1 MSTVRSSSESSLLL
15 WSILAAFA
23 LTILFVNPLRETAIG
38 DDWGFALTV
47 QRLLETGSY
56 QLHEYAAMNMPF
68 QVYWGAMFAH
78 VFGYS
83 HSSLRVSTLVLV
95 CFGLVAFYYLTR
107 EHHVDHPQ
115 AGLLTLALMGSPLLL
130 YHSFTF
136 MTDVPFLMC
145 LIIALYFYTRAIRLE
160 SYPWMVLASI
170 AASAAILTR
179 QFGVAVAAGVFF
191 VWVLGSDRWGKSFF
205 FMTGL
210 MLPALAGFWQFGAA
224 RTPNWT
230 ARLLM
235 YNQAVYFAHLGPL
248 LGEILWRPTVILQYL
263 ALFTLPFVLLAL
275 PAWVIERKRAGQ
287 SDGSPGL
294 KLSIFVPGLLAFY
307 ILAGIIYGRFIK
319 QLPWL
324 LPYLAWDDTLASMD
338 RLPRGIVTLITSAGA
353 VLYACMFILRYARGW
368 TRLPRSEQLL
378 DLVGL
383 FLFIQL
389 LAFYKIGDRYLLVL
403 LPVVLILLGR
413 HLRGWLGRYRV
424 AMAVAL
430 VVMLIGSAMWTRGVL
445 AAAEATWQGA
455 ELVRATGVEPARIY
469 GSAEWNSYYGG
480 AFEEWLSQIG
490 DPKLENQLDFWR
502 RYLPE
507 RRERAEFLVLR
518 EMPVH
523 QQGEVVAVVPYRDSF
538 FREKHIY
545 VLRKMSGAP
554 MANGRK

>member
-1 MSTVRSSSESSLLL
+1 MSTVRSSSEPSSLV

-23 LTILFVNPLRETAIG
+23 LTILFVNPLRETAID

-56 QLHEYAAMNMPF
+56 QLHEYSGMNMPF
-68 QVYWGAMFAH
+68 QVYWGAMFTY

-95 CFGLVAFYYLTR
+95 CFGLIAFYYLAR
-107 EHHVDHPQ
+107 EHHLNHPQ
-115 AGLLTLALMGSPLLL
+115 AGLLTLALWGSKLLL

-136 MTDVPFLMC
+136 MTDVPFVMC
-145 LIIALYFYTRAIRLE
+145 LIIALYCYTRAIRVE
-160 SYPWMVLASI
+160 SYPWMLLASI

-179 QFGVAVAAGVFF
+179 QFGLAIAAGVFF
-191 VWVLGSDRWGKSFF
+191 VWVWGSDRWGKSFF

-210 MLPALAGFWQFGAA
+210 ILPALAGFWQVGAA

-230 ARLLM
+230 ARLHM
-235 YNQAVYFAHLGPL
+235 YNQGVYFANWGPL

-275 PAWVIERKRAGQ
+275 TAWGVE
-287 SDGSPGL
+287 L
-294 KLSIFVPGLLAFY
+294 KLSQRTDGSKGLKRSLLVLGLVALY
-307 ILAGIIYGRFIK
+307 ILAGIIYGRFVH

-324 LPYLAWDDTLASMD
+324 LPYLDWDDTLASWD
-338 RLPRGIVTLITSAGA
+338 RLPRGLVTLLTSAGA
-353 VLYACMFILRYARGW
+353 VLYARMFILRYACGW
-368 TRLPRSEQLL
+368 TRLPRSERVV

-383 FLFIQL
+383 FLFIQQL
-389 LAFYKIGDRYLLVL
+389 VFYKIGDRYFLVL

-430 VVMLIGSAMWTRGVL
+430 VVMLVGSSMWTRGLLEV
-445 AAAEATWQGA
+445 AEATWKGA
-455 ELVRATGVEPARIY
+455 ELVRATGVERTRIY
-469 GSAEWNSYYGG
+469 GSAGWNRYYGG

-507 RRERAEFLVLR
+507 RRERAQFLVLR
-518 EMPVH
+518 DMPAQ
-523 QQGEVVAVVPYRDSF
+523 QQGEIVAVVPYRDGF

-554 MANGRK
+554 MAK